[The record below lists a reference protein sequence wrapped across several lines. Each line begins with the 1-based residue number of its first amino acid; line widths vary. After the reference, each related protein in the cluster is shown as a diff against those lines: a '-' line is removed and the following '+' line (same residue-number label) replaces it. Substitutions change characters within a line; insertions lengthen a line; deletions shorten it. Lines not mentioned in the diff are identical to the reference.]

1 MHRRRRLRNQEIMEL
16 GSGITP
22 AQQDRLVLKVD
33 PVDSLSFGKRMA
45 FGNGD
50 PYPFAPQRQDP
61 ALR

>member
-1 MHRRRRLRNQEIMEL
+1 MEL
-16 GSGITP
+16 RSGITP

-33 PVDSLSFGKRMA
+33 PVGSLSFGQRMA

-50 PYPFAPQRQDP
+50 KYPFAPQRQDR